1 MSLFG
6 FGDIKFDKG
15 QEFRKGPLA
24 PLVRSEFER
33 TTLRYPLDVGNY
45 DKAHYVVFYIREQT
59 STFAKF
65 VQNANLSDDLISS
78 DSELKA
84 INNLPSSLRSSAV
97 SNLTTGFGGTIS
109 NAINSGLNTI
119 NQATGGALNGISSV
133 VGSVTG
139 SISNSIGNLFG
150 QSNQFIGSSSSA
162 AQANVQRSVKSISK
176 PEFIN
181 TTKLT
186 KDAIAL
192 YLPDTLTY
200 NHQQS
205 YDQLNVGESKT
216 GKAVAAVKSAM
227 EAYNKGDND
236 GAKSAIDKAA
246 AVGSSVGKSAGLTAG
261 SAVAGALGAAGQ
273 AGFTAITG
281 TVVNPM
287 LELIYKSPNFRTFQ
301 FTFSFYPRDEKEALE
316 VQRIIER
323 MKFHQAPELV
333 EDAKGFLI
341 PPSEFDI
348 KFYYAGRQN
357 PNIPPIATCVLT
369 SIDVNYAPNGWSAY
383 EVPGENF
390 PGLGRTG
397 MPVAIELTL
406 NFQETSYLTKRDY
419 RNEMGLETLSSVP
432 K

>member
-33 TTLRYPLDVGNY
+33 TTLRYPLDLGNY

-59 STFAKF
+59 KADSKF

-78 DSELKA
+78 ESELA
-84 INNLPSSLRSSAV
+84 SFRGNLSSSLNASAV
-97 SNLTTGFGGTIS
+97 SNFSSGLGGSIV
-109 NAINSGLNTI
+109 NGINSGLNTI

-133 VGSVTG
+133 VGSVAGNIT
-139 SISNSIGNLFG
+139 NSIGNLFG
-150 QSNQFIGSSSSA
+150 QSNQFISSSSA
-162 AQANVQRSVKSISK
+162 ASQANVQRSVKSITK
-176 PEFIN
+176 TGFIN

-205 YDQLNVGESKT
+205 YDQMNVGEGGA
-216 GKAVAAVKSAM
+216 GKAAAAVKSAA
-227 EAYNKGDND
+227 EGYQKGDTTD
-236 GAKSAIDKAA
+236 AGKSVAKSA
-246 AVGSSVGKSAGLTAG
+246 VLTAG
-261 SAVAGALGAAGQ
+261 SAAAKAFGSAGQ
-273 AGFTAITG
+273 AAFTAVTG

-287 LELIYKSPNFRTFQ
+287 LEMIYKSPNFRTFQ
-301 FTFSFYPRDEKEALE
+301 FTFNFYPRDEKEALE

-323 MKFHQAPELV
+323 IKFHQAPELV
-333 EDAKGFLI
+333 EDAQGFLI

-348 KFYYAGRQN
+348 KFYYGGQQN
-357 PNIPPIATCVLT
+357 PNIPPISTCVLT
-369 SIDVNYAPNGWSAY
+369 SIDVDYAPNGWSAY

-397 MPVAIELTL
+397 MPVAIQINL

-419 RNEMGLETLSSVP
+419 RNEIGLQTIAP
-432 K
+432 GTR